1 MLLAGAGPGRAA
13 RVGEGAPGFSL
24 PDRAG
29 RRVAL
34 AELRGRVVCLDFWAS
49 WCASCRTALPALD
62 AIARR
67 HRDAG
72 LEVVA
77 VDIDAEPAAGDRF
90 LAEHLPAPAM
100 TVLRDPEGTVLR
112 EFDAR
117 AMPALYL
124 IDRRGTVRA
133 VEVGYD
139 PRRLEAVERQI
150 AELLAEPPATR
161 DYGQQRARP
170 RRPE

>member
-1 MLLAGAGPGRAA
+1 MLLAGAGPSRAA
-13 RVGEGAPGFSL
+13 RVGEDAPGFSL

-29 RRVAL
+29 RRVGL
-34 AELRGRVVCLDFWAS
+34 ADLRGRVVCLDFWAS

-67 HRDAG
+67 HQAAG

-90 LAEHLPAPAM
+90 LAERLTAPAM
-100 TVLRDPEGTVLR
+100 TVLRDPEGRVLR
-112 EFDAR
+112 DFDAR

-124 IDRRGTVRA
+124 IDHRGTVRA

-139 PRRLEAVERQI
+139 PRHLDAVERRI
-150 AELLAEPPATR
+150 TDLLAEPP
-161 DYGQQRARP
+161 
-170 RRPE
+170 